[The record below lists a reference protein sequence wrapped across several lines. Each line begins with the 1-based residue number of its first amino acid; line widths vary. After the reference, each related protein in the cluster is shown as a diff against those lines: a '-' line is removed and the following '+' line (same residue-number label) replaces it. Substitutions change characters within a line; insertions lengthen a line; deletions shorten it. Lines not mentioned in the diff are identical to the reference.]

1 MEFKVERKDG
11 QKCGIYKITNTVNGK
26 FYIGSAVKL
35 RKRFSGHKFDL
46 ENRSHD
52 NEHLVAAYHK
62 YGADNFIFECIEF
75 VERKKL
81 IEREQFHIDS
91 LKACD
96 PEIGYNICPTAGS
109 TFGLKRTQ
117 ESKDNIS
124 RKHGRKVYQWSEDEY
139 LVQEYDSIGL
149 AEKATGFSRDSIK
162 CAALGYNKYKH
173 GGFIWSYESVPA
185 KTKGHSRAKVDP
197 SIVDR
202 TSEKKGTQV
211 AQKDLDGSLIKIY
224 KNARFAQIETGFP
237 SQGIRA
243 CCRKKSIYKG
253 YRWEYVG
260 EVKNN
265 GKVGK
270 NAAMFGKKFSN
281 DSLIAISRK
290 SGPVF
295 QYNLDGTLVKEH
307 LSLFE
312 AHLYSGI
319 GSKLIGSCCYYRK
332 YSVEGFLFRSKELLS
347 RKYKKIHMLNDEFEI
362 VESFDSIYQA
372 CEKYKILTSSI
383 YQAVKRGRKCNNNFW
398 RFE

>member
-1 MEFKVERKDG
+1 MEFKVARKDG
-11 QKCGIYKITNTVNGK
+11 QKCGIYKITNIANGK
-26 FYIGSAVKL
+26 FYIGSAAKL
-35 RKRFSGHKFDL
+35 RKRFSGHKFEL

-52 NEHLVAAYHK
+52 NEHLTKAYHK
-62 YGADNFIFECIEF
+62 YGTSNFIFECIEF
-75 VERKKL
+75 VEKSKL
-81 IEREQFHIDS
+81 IEREQFYIDS

-117 ESKDNIS
+117 ESKDSMS

-149 AEKATGFSRDSIK
+149 AEKATGFRRDSIK
-162 CAALGYNKYKH
+162 CAALGYNKHKH

-185 KTKGHSRAKVDP
+185 KTKGHSRSKVDL

-211 AQKDLDGSLIKIY
+211 AQKDLDGNLIKIH
-224 KNARFAQIETGFP
+224 KNARFAQIETGFL
-237 SQGIRA
+237 SQGIRV

-260 EVKNN
+260 EVKNK
-265 GKVGK
+265 GRVGEK
-270 NAAMFGKKFSN
+270 SSMFGKKFSN

-295 QYNLDGTLVKEH
+295 QYNLDGSLVKEH
-307 LSLFE
+307 MSLFE

-319 GSKLIGSCCYYRK
+319 DKKDIAGCCYYNK
-332 YSVEGFLFRSKELLS
+332 HSIGGYYFRFKELLS
-347 RKYKKIHMLNDEFEI
+347 RNFRKIFRLDDNFNPI
-362 VESFDSIYQA
+362 ESYDNIYHA
-372 CEKYKILTSSI
+372 CEKYKILSSTI
-383 YQAVKRGRKCNNNFW
+383 YQSIRKQVKCDGSYWK
-398 RFE
+398 FE